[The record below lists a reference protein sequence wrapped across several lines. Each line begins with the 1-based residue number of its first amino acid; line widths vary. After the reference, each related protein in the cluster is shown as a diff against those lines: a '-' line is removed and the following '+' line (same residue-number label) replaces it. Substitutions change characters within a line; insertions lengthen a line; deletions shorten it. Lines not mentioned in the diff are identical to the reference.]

1 MAINCIKLIIEEK
14 FLKITFPRKF
24 INRLCTFDESNE
36 QCSDNV
42 KGLFDIDA
50 SFYITYQLYNFDLS
64 RISIPRNQ
72 TLKPCV

>member
-24 INRLCTFDESNE
+24 INCLCHIRWIDNE
-36 QCSDNV
+36 QRSDNV

-64 RISIPRNQ
+64 RISTPWN
-72 TLKPCV
+72 CV